1 MRYNILGD
9 NMIKDSVNEI
19 LKELKNSK
27 LIAVSKTKP
36 VSDIMEAYEVGIRDF
51 GENHVQE
58 ILEKKDKLPDDIR
71 WHMIGHLQTNKVKDI
86 VDKVYLIHSV
96 DSVKLAKEIDKQA
109 KKKGL
114 VVNILL
120 EINVALEESKYGFK
134 VEELDD
140 AIKEISSLDNVCI
153 KGLMC
158 VAPYTPTPEDN
169 RVYFKEMNKLKNKY
183 KLEILS
189 MGMSN
194 DYLIADEE
202 GSTYVR
208 IGTKIFG
215 ERDYTK

>member
-1 MRYNILGD
+1 MVKS
-9 NMIKDSVNEI
+9 MIKDNIKKIEE
-19 LKELKNSK
+19 ELKNSQ

-36 VSDIMEAYEVGIRDF
+36 IEDIKEAYDVGIRDF

-58 ILEKKDKLPDDIR
+58 ILEKKDKLPNDIR

-96 DSVKLAKEIDKQA
+96 DTVKLAKEIDKQA
-109 KKKGL
+109 KKKDL
-114 VVNILL
+114 IVNILL
-120 EINVALEESKYGFK
+120 ELNIASEESKYGFK
-134 VEELDD
+134 EEELDN
-140 AIKEISSLDNVCI
+140 AFKEINKLENI
-153 KGLMC
+153 KVLGLMC

-169 RVYFKEMNKLKNKY
+169 RIYFKKMNELKNKY
-183 KLEILS
+183 NLEILS

-194 DYLIADEE
+194 DYIIADEE

>member
-1 MRYNILGD
+1 MVKS
-9 NMIKDSVNEI
+9 MIKDNIKKIEE
-19 LKELKNSK
+19 ELKNSQ

-36 VSDIMEAYEVGIRDF
+36 IEDIKEAYDVGIRDF

-58 ILEKKDKLPDDIR
+58 ILEKKDKLPNDIR

-96 DSVKLAKEIDKQA
+96 DTVKLAKEIDKQA
-109 KKKGL
+109 KKKDL
-114 VVNILL
+114 IVNILL
-120 EINVALEESKYGFK
+120 ELNIASEESKYGFK
-134 VEELDD
+134 EEELDN
-140 AIKEISSLDNVCI
+140 AFKEINKLENI
-153 KGLMC
+153 KILGLMC

-169 RVYFKEMNKLKNKY
+169 RIYFKKMNELKNKY
-183 KLEILS
+183 NLEILS

-194 DYLIADEE
+194 DYIIADEE

>member
-1 MRYNILGD
+1 
-9 NMIKDSVNEI
+9 MIKDNINNI

-36 VSDIMEAYEVGIRDF
+36 VSDILEAYESGIRDF

-58 ILEKKDKLPDDIR
+58 ILEKIDQLPTDIR

-96 DSVKLAKEIDKQA
+96 DTVKLAKEIDKQA
-109 KKKGL
+109 KKKDIK
-114 VVNILL
+114 VNILL
-120 EINVALEESKYGFK
+120 ELNIANEESKYGFK
-134 VEELDD
+134 VDELDS
-140 AIKEISSLDNVCI
+140 AIKEISLLDNLCI

-169 RVYFKEMNKLKNKY
+169 RKYFKEMNDLKNKY
-183 KLEILS
+183 KLGILS

-194 DYLIADEE
+194 DYKQADEE
-202 GSTYVR
+202 HSTYVR

>member
-1 MRYNILGD
+1 MIYNKFGD
-9 NMIKDSVNEI
+9 SMIKDNIKGI

-36 VSDIMEAYEVGIRDF
+36 VSDILEAYEEGIRDF

-58 ILEKKDKLPDDIR
+58 ILEKKDQLPNDIR
-71 WHMIGHLQTNKVKDI
+71 WYMIGHLQTNKVKDI
-86 VDKVYLIHSV
+86 IDKVYLIHSV
-96 DSVKLAKEIDKQA
+96 DTVKLAKEIDKQA
-109 KKKGL
+109 KKKDL
-114 VVNILL
+114 LVNILL
-120 EINVALEESKYGFK
+120 ELNIASEDSKYGFK
-134 VEELDD
+134 VDELDD
-140 AIKEISSLDNVCI
+140 AIREISLLSNVSI

-158 VAPYTPTPEDN
+158 VAPFTPTPEDN
-169 RVYFKEMNKLKNKY
+169 RKYFKEMNELKKKY
-183 KLEILS
+183 NLEILS

-194 DYLIADEE
+194 DYLIADAE

>member
-1 MRYNILGD
+1 MRYNIFGD
-9 NMIKDSVNEI
+9 SMIKDNINSI
-19 LKELKNSK
+19 LSELKNSK

-36 VSDIMEAYEVGIRDF
+36 VEDIMEAYEEGIRDF

-58 ILEKKDKLPDDIR
+58 ILEKIDKLPSDIR

-96 DSVKLAKEIDKQA
+96 DTVKLAKEIDKQA
-109 KKKGL
+109 KKREIL
-114 VVNILL
+114 VNILL
-120 EINVALEESKYGFK
+120 ELNIASEESKYGFK
-134 VEELDD
+134 VDELDA
-140 AIKEISSLDNVCI
+140 AIKEIMLLDNVCI

-169 RVYFKEMNKLKNKY
+169 RKYFRLMKELKDKY
-183 KLEILS
+183 NLEILS

-194 DYLIADEE
+194 DYKEADEE

-215 ERDYTK
+215 ERDYSK

>member
-1 MRYNILGD
+1 
-9 NMIKDSVNEI
+9 MIKESIKKIES
-19 LKELKNSK
+19 ELKNSK

-36 VSDIMEAYEVGIRDF
+36 VEDIMEAYEAGIKDF

-58 ILEKKDKLPDDIR
+58 ILEKKDKLPSDIR
-71 WHMIGHLQTNKVKDI
+71 WHMIGHLQTNKVKDV

-96 DSVKLAKEIDKQA
+96 DTVKLAKEIDKQA
-109 KKKGL
+109 KKKDL

-120 EINVALEESKYGFK
+120 ELNIANEESKYGFK
-134 VEELDD
+134 VEELDE
-140 AIKEISSLDNVCI
+140 AIKEISLLDNV
-153 KGLMC
+153 KVQGLMC

-169 RVYFKEMNKLKNKY
+169 RVYFKEMNDLKNKY
-183 KLEILS
+183 NLEILS

-194 DYLIADEE
+194 DYIIADAE

-208 IGTKIFG
+208 VGTKIFG

>member
-1 MRYNILGD
+1 
-9 NMIKDSVNEI
+9 MIKDNVNKI

-36 VSDIMEAYEVGIRDF
+36 VSDIREAYEVGIRDF

-58 ILEKKDKLPDDIR
+58 ILEKIDKLPDDIR

-109 KKKGL
+109 KKKDL

-120 EINVALEESKYGFK
+120 EVNIALEESKYGFK

-140 AIKEISSLDNVCI
+140 AINEISLLSNVYI

-169 RVYFKEMNKLKNKY
+169 RKYFKEMVSLKNKY
-183 KLEILS
+183 KLDILS